1 MSQARRERR
10 TGQGRWEEN
19 RSGIY
24 GIYEYLESFLVYC
37 REDEGLCP
45 RLRGRRTWILPDGWS
60 TIEDECFLVDLQDM
74 CDFVYYVCPRLQE
87 RRELQ
92 TTTRRLRE
100 ERERLRQQVA
110 NLEAEKEGL
119 RATLKMS
126 EASALARGL
135 SVGVL
140 QQEVS
145 EATAEN
151 ERLSGLNT
159 QLQQGIAEAQ
169 QDTNE
174 ARVETSSTQQKLRE
188 TETAYEEAK
197 KHFIM
202 APDLVSN
209 LRSLTDAVKAV
220 HDEVRT
226 SSERTVEAVA
236 RRPPDGRS
244 EKTLTQM
251 KRVLHDIGRYPRR
264 RRRKKAADAADDGG
278 GAIKRGRICYL
289 CRCKGHL
296 AENCPRVRT
305 VGTTSAEP
313 TMSDAEQQPAESSAE
328 GASSGWTIFSALRRF
343 TSGID

>member
-24 GIYEYLESFLVYC
+24 GIYGCLESFLVYC

-60 TIEDECFLVDLQDM
+60 RTEDECFLVDLLDM
-74 CDFVYYVCPRLQE
+74 CDFVHYVCPRLQE
-87 RRELQ
+87 RRELRE
-92 TTTRRLRE
+92 TTGRLRE

-110 NLEAEKEGL
+110 TLEAEKEGL

-140 QQEVS
+140 QQEVA

-159 QLQQGIAEAQ
+159 QLQQGIVEAQ
-169 QDTNE
+169 RDANE
-174 ARVETSSTQQKLRE
+174 ARVEASSTHEKLRE
-188 TETAYEEAK
+188 TETAFAEAEK
-197 KHFIM
+197 KFIS
-202 APDLVSN
+202 APDLVPC
-209 LRSLTDAVKAV
+209 LQSLA
-220 HDEVRT
+220 DEVKTLQRDVRT
-226 SSERTVEAVA
+226 TTELMAKIPEGNR
-236 RRPPDGRS
+236 RS
-244 EKTLTQM
+244 EKTLQQM
-251 KRVLHDIGRYPRR
+251 KRVLHDVGRYPRR
-264 RRRKKAADAADDGG
+264 RRREKTADAADDGR
-278 GAIKRGRICYL
+278 GAMRRGRICYS

-296 AENCPRVRT
+296 AQNCPQVRAT
-305 VGTTSAEP
+305 DMVESSNPTTSDSQQRAGEP
-313 TMSDAEQQPAESSAE
+313 NTEASS
-328 GASSGWTIFSALRRF
+328 SSGWTIFSTLRRF